1 MTRALPM
8 NDTGAGLTF
17 LLTPDCWM
25 CRSGEGWLAWDGAAW
40 LPRHDDGAVRVE
52 PGERLGV
59 TGVERGGDD
68 GVEHQRHERDRCV
81 AGPPAACPH
90 SRIPSRSAAARTGLR
105 SIIASSPCAFTM
117 SICRPLA
124 EGEMATDTSRMPVT
138 RSPVWRVAGRL
149 SSMSVFQRRSS
160 SRV

>member
-52 PGERLGV
+52 PARRLPAFENPFAECCRQDWIEKHHRFFAMRIHDEHLQAV
-59 TGVERGGDD
+59 GGGRD
-68 GVEHQRHERDRCV
+68 GDGHQPDACHPV
-81 AGPPAACPH
+81 AGMARRGALKQHVRLPATELVARVGRFRFLSVCHGFPF
-90 SRIPSRSAAARTGLR
+90 SEEAAA
-105 SIIASSPCAFTM
+105 
-117 SICRPLA
+117 
-124 EGEMATDTSRMPVT
+124 
-138 RSPVWRVAGRL
+138 
-149 SSMSVFQRRSS
+149 
-160 SRV
+160 